1 MRMSNEPEQSGD
13 NNSFNVPAILTVTT
27 KTADYAVIL
36 RYLLIGS
43 LQEDK

>member
-1 MRMSNEPEQSGD
+1 MRMSNEPEQSGE

-36 RYLLIGS
+36 LIGS

>member
-1 MRMSNEPEQSGD
+1 MRMSNEPEQSGE
-13 NNSFNVPAILTVTT
+13 NNSFNVPAVLIVKT
-27 KTADYAVIL
+27 KTVGYAVIF